1 MMRKCLGLLVLVALA
16 LTGVPGRSQEPAGKP
31 RIAVLALK
39 GEGRGTFGNQQDA
52 MYQKVTE
59 AFFATRRFEM
69 MERNQLSA
77 VLGEATFQNSGLADD
92 ATAAK
97 LGSQI
102 NAKFIVLGSFTGSM
116 DRLMET
122 FQGRYGPTTT
132 TTYPAKVTLSL
143 RMVNVETGRLEETF
157 EATGAGKANNP
168 TTSMNEMMRDLS
180 VKLGREVANK
190 FPLSGYLIKVLSD
203 REALID
209 LGKKDGVAPGD
220 VFLLVERGPDIVH
233 PVTGRIIKGK
243 KTILT
248 ELKVSEVDDETSTV
262 RVSGSKVPLKV
273 GLTLESQPRKA
284 GFWESLG
291 DAIKK

>member
-1 MMRKCLGLLVLVALA
+1 MRKCLGLLVLVALA